1 MTQQVEQEQ
10 NQRPDQATAPPE
22 KPVEERPAK
31 RSKITLAQLVE
42 KANAGS
48 KPALR
53 KLRQQLDKNPDLWQR
68 ASNLG
73 AQAENLLISL
83 VTGDDKLA
91 REVIRRQLK
100 QMRSELGGKSASPL
114 VKLAIERVTATW
126 LELQYLQIRLTDKE
140 MSLPQMAFFGKQQDL
155 ASRRHMAALKGVAE
169 LERFAQTTP
178 MLKPQ
183 NGARKNTTSPPWG
196 AAASSGL
203 AAMRKVAAG

>member
-1 MTQQVEQEQ
+1 MTLQVEQEQ
-10 NQRPDQATAPPE
+10 TQHPDKPTAPPE
-22 KPVEERPAK
+22 KPVEERRAK

-53 KLRQQLDKNPDLWQR
+53 KLREQLDRHPELWQQ

-73 AQAENLLISL
+73 AQAESQLIGL
-83 VTGDDKLA
+83 ITGDDKLA
-91 REVIRRQLK
+91 REVVRRQLK
-100 QMRSELGGKSASPL
+100 QMRSELGGKSALPL

-140 MSLPQMAFFGKQQDL
+140 LSLPQMTFFAKQQDL
-155 ASRRHMAALKGVAE
+155 ASRRHMTALKGVAE

-178 MLKPQ
+178 TLKPQ
-183 NGARKNTTSPPWG
+183 NGPRKASASPPW
-196 AAASSGL
+196 AAASAGL
-203 AAMRKVAAG
+203 AAMRNAASAG